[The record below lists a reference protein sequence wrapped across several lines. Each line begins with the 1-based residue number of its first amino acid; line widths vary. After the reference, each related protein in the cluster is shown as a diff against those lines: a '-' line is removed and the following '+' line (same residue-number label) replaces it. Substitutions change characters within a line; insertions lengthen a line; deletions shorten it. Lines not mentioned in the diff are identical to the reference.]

1 MLESMKNRRTVR
13 KYANL
18 DIDDALLSELL
29 EVAARASNT
38 GNMQLYS
45 VVVTRD
51 QAKKTALSPAHFNQP
66 MVTTAPVVLTFCA
79 DANRFVKWAEQRK
92 ALRVGHD

>member
-1 MLESMKNRRTVR
+1 MKYIVRIQLKKIDMLESMKNRRTVR

-38 GNMQLYS
+38 GICNFI
-45 VVVTRD
+45 V
-51 QAKKTALSPAHFNQP
+51 
-66 MVTTAPVVLTFCA
+66 
-79 DANRFVKWAEQRK
+79 WW
-92 ALRVGHD
+92 